1 MMGSNLPLLLGWLL
15 AGVAT
20 NLPTLY
26 AARIMWGCATGMQFA
41 TVPLYIGEI
50 AEVFMNFVL
59 FFKFIS
65 SKTQTYYFTKPP
77 LKWNENVSNI
87 YLAILPKLFS

>member
-1 MMGSNLPLLLGWLL
+1 MGSNLPLLLGWLL

-20 NLPTLY
+20 DLPTLY

-50 AEVFMNFVL
+50 AEV
-59 FFKFIS
+59 
-65 SKTQTYYFTKPP
+65 
-77 LKWNENVSNI
+77 SNC
-87 YLAILPKLFS
+87 LS